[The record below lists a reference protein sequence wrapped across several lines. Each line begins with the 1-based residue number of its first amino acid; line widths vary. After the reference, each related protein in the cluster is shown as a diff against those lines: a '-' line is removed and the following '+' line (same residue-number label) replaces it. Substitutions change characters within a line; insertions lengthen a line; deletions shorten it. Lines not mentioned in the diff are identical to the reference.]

1 MSQTVMHNA
10 SKEWKGGRGYEAHV
24 DAIINRDDSELR
36 AAVDNLLRK
45 CATVSMFDS
54 RLLLR
59 PLLITITGRVRRR
72 VTLSFK
78 TIR

>member
-1 MSQTVMHNA
+1 M
-10 SKEWKGGRGYEAHV
+10 

>member
-1 MSQTVMHNA
+1 M
-10 SKEWKGGRGYEAHV
+10 

-59 PLLITITGRVRRR
+59 PLLSLLLV
-72 VTLSFK
+72 VFVDEEL
-78 TIR
+78 

>member
-1 MSQTVMHNA
+1 M
-10 SKEWKGGRGYEAHV
+10 

-59 PLLITITGRVRRR
+59 LLLITITGRVRRR

>member
-1 MSQTVMHNA
+1 M
-10 SKEWKGGRGYEAHV
+10 

-59 PLLITITGRVRRR
+59 PLLITITGRVRRW